1 MHNNY
6 DDEREIDL
14 LDLLR
19 VWISHWKSLLVVF
32 VAAIVI
38 GGALLLISGKI
49 NDATYSAETVESVEE
64 TQEVKDS
71 ASGKPTTLAAVEE
84 KYGVDFSDASSLS
97 DKDLDVFF
105 DYVMTVGGAI
115 QVENLVDVYNVYAD
129 SYQAYQASKD
139 DMTAAEAA
147 ETCRNLSDSYASIMS
162 TKSSMTACQ
171 KAYFSML
178 IGEQVDLTNA
188 LSEVEEAE
196 KAAAETE
203 EAEKA
208 AAETEEAT
216 GFSFGFKH
224 FAILV
229 VVAIFL
235 HAMVICLIYILD
247 GKIKRTDPVADMIDS
262 DEIGRFDS
270 AELTAAA
277 LEDIADKKDIASLGL
292 VALDAAEA
300 AQTLAAACTGLDTTL
315 VTNLPTAATDMETI
329 CNMENAV
336 ILVTAEKTKLED
348 LRKMAYTLR
357 LHQVNVLG
365 VIIN

>member
-49 NDATYSAETVESVEE
+49 NDATESAETVETAEE
-64 TQEVKDS
+64 TEEVKDS
-71 ASGKPTTLAAVEE
+71 ALGKPTTLAAVEE

-129 SYQAYQASKD
+129 SYQAYQTSKD

-147 ETCRNLSDSYASIMS
+147 EACRNLSDSYASIMS

-216 GFSFGFKH
+216 GFNFGFKH

-262 DEIGRFDS
+262 DELGRFDS

-300 AQTLAAACTGLDTTL
+300 AQNLSQAIYGPEITL
-315 VTNLPTAATDMETI
+315 VNGLPKNVLEMDII
-329 CNMENAV
+329 CDMENAV
-336 ILVTAEKTKLED
+336 ILVTAEKTRLED

>member
-19 VWISHWKSLLVVF
+19 VWISHWKSLLAVF

-49 NDATYSAETVESVEE
+49 NDATESAETVESAEE
-64 TQEVKDS
+64 TEEAKDS
-71 ASGKPTTLAAVEE
+71 PSGKPTTLAAVEE
-84 KYGVDFSDASSLS
+84 KYGVDFSDASSLN

-129 SYQAYQASKD
+129 SYQAYQTSKD

-147 ETCRNLSDSYASIMS
+147 EACRNLSDSYASIMS

-203 EAEKA
+203 EA
-208 AAETEEAT
+208 T
-216 GFSFGFKH
+216 GFNFGFKH

-277 LEDIADKKDIASLGL
+277 LEDIADKKDIAALGL

-300 AQTLAAACTGLDTTL
+300 AQNLAAACTGLDTTL
-315 VTNLPTAATDMETI
+315 VISLPATATDMETI
-329 CNMENAV
+329 CDLENAV

>member
-19 VWISHWKSLLVVF
+19 VWISHWKSLLAVF

-49 NDATYSAETVESVEE
+49 NDATESAETVESAEE
-64 TQEVKDS
+64 TEEVKDS
-71 ASGKPTTLAAVEE
+71 ASDKPTTLAAVEE

-129 SYQAYQASKD
+129 SYQAYQTSKD

-147 ETCRNLSDSYASIMS
+147 EACRNLSDSYASIMS

-203 EAEKA
+203 EA
-208 AAETEEAT
+208 T
-216 GFSFGFKH
+216 GFNFGFKH

-277 LEDIADKKDIASLGL
+277 LEDIADKKDIASLGI

-315 VTNLPTAATDMETI
+315 VTSLPTAATDMETI
-329 CNMENAV
+329 CNLENAV
-336 ILVTAEKTKLED
+336 ILVTAEKTKLDD

>member
-19 VWISHWKSLLVVF
+19 VWISHWKSLLAVF

-49 NDATYSAETVESVEE
+49 NDATESAKTVESADETEE
-64 TQEVKDS
+64 AKDS

-129 SYQAYQASKD
+129 SYKAYQASKD

-147 ETCRNLSDSYASIMS
+147 EACRNLSDSYASIMS

-203 EAEKA
+203 EA
-208 AAETEEAT
+208 T
-216 GFSFGFKH
+216 GFNFGFKH

-277 LEDIADKKDIASLGL
+277 LEDIADKKDIAALGL
-292 VALDAAEA
+292 VALDAAEV
-300 AQTLAAACTGLDTTL
+300 AQNLAAACTGLDTTL
-315 VTNLPTAATDMETI
+315 VTSLPTAATDMETI
-329 CNMENAV
+329 CNLENAV

>member
-19 VWISHWKSLLVVF
+19 VWISHWKSLLAVF

-49 NDATYSAETVESVEE
+49 NDATESAETVESVEE
-64 TQEVKDS
+64 TEEVKDS
-71 ASGKPTTLAAVEE
+71 ASGKPATLAAVEE
-84 KYGVDFSDASSLS
+84 KYGVDFSDASTLS

-129 SYQAYQASKD
+129 SYKAYQTSKD

-147 ETCRNLSDSYASIMS
+147 EACRNLSDSYASIMS

-203 EAEKA
+203 EAK
-208 AAETEEAT
+208 
-216 GFSFGFKH
+216 GFNFGFKH

-277 LEDIADKKDIASLGL
+277 LEDIADKKDIASLGI

-315 VTNLPTAATDMETI
+315 VTSLPTAATDMETI
-329 CNMENAV
+329 CNLENAV

>member
-19 VWISHWKSLLVVF
+19 VWISHWKSLLAVF

-49 NDATYSAETVESVEE
+49 NDATESAETVETAEE

-71 ASGKPTTLAAVEE
+71 ASDKPATLAAVEE

-129 SYQAYQASKD
+129 SYQAYQTSKD

-147 ETCRNLSDSYASIMS
+147 EACRNLSDSYASIMS

-203 EAEKA
+203 EA
-208 AAETEEAT
+208 T
-216 GFSFGFKH
+216 GFNFGFKH

-247 GKIKRTDPVADMIDS
+247 GKIKRTDSVADMIDS

-270 AELTAAA
+270 VELTAAA

-315 VTNLPTAATDMETI
+315 VTSLPTQASDMETI
-329 CNMENAV
+329 CNLENAV

>member
-19 VWISHWKSLLVVF
+19 VWISHWKSLLAVF

-49 NDATYSAETVESVEE
+49 NDAAESAETVETAEE
-64 TQEVKDS
+64 TEEAKDS

-147 ETCRNLSDSYASIMS
+147 EACRNLSDSYASIMS

-216 GFSFGFKH
+216 GFNFGFKH

-277 LEDIADKKDIASLGL
+277 LEDIADKKDIAALGL
-292 VALDAAEA
+292 VALDAAEV
-300 AQTLAAACTGLDTTL
+300 AQNLAAACTGLDTTL
-315 VTNLPTAATDMETI
+315 VTSLPATATDMETI
-329 CNMENAV
+329 CGLENAV